1 MPELWGVITALLH
14 LDYPGRPGMVKMY
27 LGLADEAGVFL
38 RKRIIDLDADGED
51 RVLITGPEFVFVA
64 TVRFRDRWVN
74 SATFRAGMPDVPDP
88 HVFITK

>member
-1 MPELWGVITALLH
+1 
-14 LDYPGRPGMVKMY
+14 MY

-88 HVFITK
+88 HVFITKRGVNPFTSHFRCLGRREKT